1 MYRNRTLVRAQGIRV
16 YYNEHEAAEVQEGAN
31 QANYERAAFI
41 RDASLVV
48 ARYIKR
54 MREQKREVSLAD
66 LQARLSGDFRFLL
79 A

>member
-1 MYRNRTLVRAQGIRV
+1 MYKDRSLMRDKGVRV
-16 YYNEHEAAEVQEGAN
+16 YYNEREIAEVENGAV
-31 QANYERAAFI
+31 QAGCERAAFI

-54 MREQKREVSLAD
+54 MKEQKREVSLAD
-66 LQARLSGDFRFLL
+66 LHARLGGDFRYSL